1 MWIWIF
7 IGGLIIGGSF
17 GALVMGVFCGVRVNE
32 CRPRPK
38 G

>member
-1 MWIWIF
+1 MLLVF
-7 IGGLIIGGSF
+7 FGGLIIGGSF
-17 GALVMGVFCGVRVNE
+17 GALVMGVFCGAKFNE